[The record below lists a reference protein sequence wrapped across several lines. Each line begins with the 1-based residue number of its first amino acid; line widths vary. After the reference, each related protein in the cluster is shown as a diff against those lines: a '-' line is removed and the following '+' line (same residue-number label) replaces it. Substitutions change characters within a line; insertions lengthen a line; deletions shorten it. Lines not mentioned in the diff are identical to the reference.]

1 MSRLLA
7 VAALLVLVAASF
19 LAGAWVSHRAAPQA
33 GAAAG
38 RKVLYWVD
46 PMHPSYTSDKP
57 GIAPDCGMPLEPV
70 YADGKPGGGGK
81 QALPPGTVQVSAG
94 QQQLIGVKLGTV
106 ERSGANQTLR
116 LAGRVVPDE
125 RRTYVINATID
136 GWITGV
142 GGNTTGSI
150 VKKDEVLATF
160 YSSEFLSA
168 GQALIYALTSMDRS
182 MGTSAA
188 TQAQKDQMQQFN
200 VSLKQYRDAL
210 RNLGMGD
217 VQIQRMI
224 KTRKYM
230 ENVDIASPG
239 SGVVLV
245 RNVSPGQ
252 RFERGKELYRIAD
265 LSRIWV
271 LVDTYGAEAD
281 QMKPGSTLKV
291 SLPNRNLNF
300 TGKVS
305 ATPPVFDPASRTLKV
320 RVEVDN
326 PRYLLRPDMFV
337 DVELPNRFP
346 NLLAVPAEALLD
358 SGLKKVVY
366 VERAPGQFE
375 PREVETGRSFGGRV
389 EIISGLKEGERIALS
404 GTFLLDSESRMKTA
418 AAGIATVAHQDP
430 VCGMYVDEAKATA
443 AGHLAQRAGV
453 TYYFCSDDCM
463 NKFLKNPAGK
473 TLPRQ
478 PMAAPPGAVTDKPGA
493 QAKEHKEHPT
503 APKGR
508 EPEHQGHQMSDDM
521 GRTMGHDMG
530 QMDHK
535 P

>member
-1 MSRLLA
+1 MNRLL
-7 VAALLVLVAASF
+7 VGAALLVLVGASF
-19 LAGAWVSHRAAPQA
+19 LAGAWVSHRAAPKA
-33 GAAAG
+33 GVAAA

-46 PMHPSYTSDKP
+46 PMHPSYTSDKA

-70 YADGKPGGGGK
+70 YADGKPAQGAK
-81 QALPPGTVQVSAG
+81 EKLPPGTVQVSAG

-116 LAGRVVPDE
+116 LSGRVVPDE

-142 GGNTTGSI
+142 GANTTGSI

-182 MGTSAA
+182 LGTSVT
-188 TQAQKDQMQQFN
+188 TQAQKDQVQQFN

-210 RNLGMGD
+210 RNLGMGE

-224 KTRKYM
+224 TTRKYM

-239 SGVVLV
+239 SGLVLT

-265 LSRIWV
+265 LSRVWV

-281 QMKPGSTLKV
+281 LMKPGATLKV
-291 SLPNRNLNF
+291 SLPNRSLNF
-300 TGKVS
+300 SGKVS
-305 ATPPVFDPASRTLKV
+305 ATPPIFDPASRTLKV

-337 DVELPNRFP
+337 DVELPNRLP
-346 NLLAVPAEALLD
+346 NLLAVPSEALLD

-389 EIISGLKEGERIALS
+389 EILSGLKEGERIALS
-404 GTFLLDSESRMKTA
+404 GTFLIDSESRMKTA
-418 AAGIATVAHQDP
+418 AAGITTVAHQDP

-443 AGHLAQRAGV
+443 AGHLSQRSGV

-463 NKFLKNPAGK
+463 NKFLKHPAGK
-473 TLPRQ
+473 PLAVQ
-478 PMAAPPGAVTDKPGA
+478 PMPPASGAATPAPAAKKQRT
-493 QAKEHKEHPT
+493 AKESRD
-503 APKGR
+503 A
-508 EPEHQGHQMSDDM
+508 GHEGHEM
-521 GRTMGHDMG
+521 GQDKGHDMG
-530 QMDHK
+530 TMDHK